1 MKTAGQLLT
10 IKGNKIHFIAPN
22 SDVYEAL
29 VMMDKHH
36 VGALLVLEAEK
47 LVGIFTERDYA
58 RNVALKGKTSKT
70 TLVSEVMTS
79 EIITI
84 GPEKSLEDCMNVMT
98 ENRVRHLPVLEKG
111 HVIGVLSI
119 GDLVKET
126 ISYQQS
132 LIKQLK
138 FQAKYSKLK

>member
-84 GPEKSLEDCMNVMT
+84 GPEKSLEDCMNLMT
-98 ENRVRHLPVLEKG
+98 EKRVRHLPVLEKG